1 MVLQPKLLFYLISN
15 SPYTWFYHLFL
26 LSRNFSTSL
35 GTQGKIYVFMFYY
48 MKRKKKPWTNSHGS
62 DSMASSLRSASSKD
76 PWILFRNQG
85 LQVPP
90 APQGPSL
97 LAACKLPQWRPG
109 TVVLRD
115 CHVSPFQNAML
126 PEASVSCRAHPC
138 CVWLLSPS
146 LWLASTTSSCIR
158 KMPRSFTSKLSY
170 CGLIMQ
176 NTLSV
181 ILTAICVSGLIKN
194 WWEFSFSWK
203 SVFRRK

>member
-48 MKRKKKPWTNSHGS
+48 MKRKKSLGPTLTAQTLWPPLYVQLLQRILE
-62 DSMASSLRSASSKD
+62 SLRH
-76 PWILFRNQG
+76 LFRNQG

-90 APQGPSL
+90 APQGPFL

-115 CHVSPFQNAML
+115 CHVSPFQTRCFQKLQYLAE
-126 PEASVSCRAHPC
+126 PIPAVSGCCRHRCDWPPPPAAASGRCRG
-138 CVWLLSPS
+138 PS
-146 LWLASTTSSCIR
+146 LPNCHIVVLLCKTHY
-158 KMPRSFTSKLSY
+158 L
-170 CGLIMQ
+170 
-176 NTLSV
+176 
-181 ILTAICVSGLIKN
+181 
-194 WWEFSFSWK
+194 
-203 SVFRRK
+203 